1 MMPSSE
7 LNFPHSR
14 IGLAPSVSS
23 HVNVVPAASAAI
35 GRPIVEQSV
44 TFASNSVAK
53 SVNHPYMNPA
63 PPAPTESSSDGG
75 NFNTAPAGGVG
86 YGRNVDEFGARPRGQ
101 SIDQRTN
108 PQIQTIGGSQTGGWD
123 SNNTGA
129 RPRSS
134 GGRAA
139 APAANR
145 LTVTNYHNDMPE
157 EVRAAQL
164 AARSHARNTSVSSG
178 RPNTAS
184 TTHRTGFMTA
194 EEEKKVLYERAKAKV
209 EEVQGVVR
217 TKSPPLEV
225 CPARTSITNRILIM
239 FLPRFT
245 LQSQYATTGLYSSTD
260 PAEVQANPQAL
271 HGPLLKKKR
280 LDSSLPLKTLSA
292 KHKVERLLSLLGMNL
307 SQVRH
312 LPRQVQ
318 PYTLR
323 PWRLWAVMLPQAN
336 PQPLLHN
343 RLGRLRRAIPLL
355 RKRRL
360 RSVDTTKQK
369 RPSTA
374 IKMQHLVLFQKAR
387 LLHHT
392 HPVPIRSRT
401 TLFILR
407 VRQQSAVH

>member
-1 MMPSSE
+1 
-7 LNFPHSR
+7 
-14 IGLAPSVSS
+14 
-23 HVNVVPAASAAI
+23 
-35 GRPIVEQSV
+35 
-44 TFASNSVAK
+44 
-53 SVNHPYMNPA
+53 MNPA

-134 GGRAA
+134 GGRVA

-225 CPARTSITNRILIM
+225 CATMTNVVDYILIT
-239 FLPRFT
+239 LLTRCT
-245 LQSQYATTGLYSSTD
+245 LQSPYAITGLYSSTD
-260 PAEVQANPQAL
+260 LAEAQANPQVL
-271 HGPLLKKKR
+271 HGPLLKRKR
-280 LDSSLPLKTLSA
+280 LDFSPLPKTLSA
-292 KHKVERLLSLLGMNL
+292 KRKVERLLYLLEMGL

-312 LPRQVQ
+312 LPRRVQ

-323 PWRLWAVMLPQAN
+323 LWPPWAATLPRVS
-336 PQPLLHN
+336 PQLLLRN
-343 RLGRLRRAIPLL
+343 RPGRLRRATPLR
-355 RKRRL
+355 RKRRS

-369 RPSTA
+369 RLSTA
-374 IKMQHLVLFQKAR
+374 IKTLRLVLSQKAR
-387 LLHHT
+387 PLRRT
-392 HPVPIRSRT
+392 RPVPIRSHT
-401 TLFILR
+401 TLSTLR
-407 VRQQSAVH
+407 ARQRSAVH